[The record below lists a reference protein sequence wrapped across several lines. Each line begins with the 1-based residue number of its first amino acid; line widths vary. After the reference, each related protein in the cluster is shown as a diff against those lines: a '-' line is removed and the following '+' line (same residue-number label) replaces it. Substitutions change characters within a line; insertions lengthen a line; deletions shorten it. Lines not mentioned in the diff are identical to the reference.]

1 VVAATGGHPAGDKAQ
16 RQCVQHWGCMGSA
29 PVRRGGG
36 VLTEMANRHEGA
48 EAIAVL
54 PLINVDFMRQMSS
67 KCIK

>member
-48 EAIAVL
+48 EAIAGVASHKRRFHA
-54 PLINVDFMRQMSS
+54 PNVE
-67 KCIK
+67 